1 MNEIKEHIL
10 LMLGAP
16 VIKVE
21 LDEKQLDHCIEVAI
35 KAIENMRSVSQKSI
49 SDFRIEELTRQYAL
63 GSSMIILGHIRGK
76 YKIPNCEG
84 LDAEYLRDRGHELL
98 SEVREE
104 FSYSRED
111 FMNVF
116 LTLLANP
123 ENDPLSVK
131 DLTLKIMG
139 QIG

>member
-49 SDFRIEELTRQYAL
+49 SDFRIEELTKQYAL
-63 GSSMIILGHIRGK
+63 GNSMIILGHIRGK

-84 LDAEYLRDRGHELL
+84 LDAEYLRDRGYELL
-98 SEVREE
+98 IEVREE
-104 FSYSRED
+104 FSYNREE

-116 LTLLANP
+116 LTLLSNP
-123 ENDPLSVK
+123 QNDPLFVK
-131 DLTLKIMG
+131 NTTIEILKQLG
-139 QIG
+139 